1 MSQDNL
7 IKLESV
13 GDEDGKGKG
22 HLIYSR
28 KNKKN
33 TPKRLEIK
41 KYNPVAKKHTLYKE
55 TK

>member
-1 MSQDNL
+1 MSQDQL

-13 GDEDGKGKG
+13 GDENGVGKG

-28 KNKKN
+28 KNKRN
-33 TPKRLEIK
+33 TPKRLELK
-41 KYNPVAKKHTLYKE
+41 KYNPIAKKRTLYKE